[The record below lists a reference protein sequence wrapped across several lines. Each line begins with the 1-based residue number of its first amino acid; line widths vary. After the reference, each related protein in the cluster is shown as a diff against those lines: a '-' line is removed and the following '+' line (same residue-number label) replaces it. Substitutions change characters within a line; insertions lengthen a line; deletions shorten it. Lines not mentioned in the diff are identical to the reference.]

1 MCSNQSMRWEAQTL
15 QAGSG
20 TEQDGGGT
28 PAAPAALLPLSGLQ
42 RSITTPDFAG
52 TVFHEVVAKSTLNKV
67 PESSSMPFRWTVN
80 PYRGCTHA
88 CRYCYAR
95 GTHTYLDLDAGEDFD
110 QQIVVKVNAPELL
123 RRELS
128 RPTWRHEPVALGTN
142 TDPYQRAEGRYR
154 LMPGIISALA
164 DTGTPFSLLTK
175 GTLLSRDIPLLASAA
190 RQVPVQVSVSLALL
204 DPVLAQAVEPGTPSP
219 AARLR
224 LIEKLASAGAVVTVM
239 AMPLLPWLTDSDSAV
254 DHLMSA
260 VASAGAQSA
269 LAGALH
275 LRPGARE
282 WYLSWIS
289 EQHPQLLDGYRQ
301 LYRHGSYAPASYR
314 RALAR
319 RTAQIIR
326 RHGLDRHG
334 AHRLTEPDGT
344 APSAALTRE
353 QDALPVQRPAPRDAV
368 GASTRQLALF

>member
-1 MCSNQSMRWEAQTL
+1 MRWEAQTL
-15 QAGSG
+15 QAGDG
-20 TEQDGGGT
+20 AEQDGTGT
-28 PAAPAALLPLSGLQ
+28 PAGPVALLPLSGLQ
-42 RSITTPDFAG
+42 RSITTPEFAG
-52 TVFHEVVAKSTLNKV
+52 TVFHEVVAKSALNRV
-67 PESSSMPFRWTVN
+67 PDSSSMPFRWTVN

-128 RPTWRHEPVALGTN
+128 RPSWRREPVALGTN

-154 LMPGIISALA
+154 LMPGIIGALA
-164 DTGTPFSLLTK
+164 DTGTPFSILTK
-175 GTLLSRDIPLLASAA
+175 GTLLARDIPLLAAAA

-204 DPVLAQAVEPGTPSP
+204 DPAMAQAVEPGTPTP

-224 LIEKLASAGAVVTVM
+224 LIEKLAAAGAEVTVM
-239 AMPLLPWLTDSDSAV
+239 AMPLLPWLTDGDAEV
-254 DHLMSA
+254 DRLMSA
-260 VASAGAQSA
+260 VASAGARSA

-275 LRPGARE
+275 LRPGARQ
-282 WYLSWIS
+282 WYLAWIR
-289 EQHPQLLDGYRQ
+289 EQHPGLLAGYEQ
-301 LYRHGSYAPASYR
+301 LYARGSYAPPSYR

-319 RTAQIIR
+319 RTAGIIR

-344 APSAALTRE
+344 APSASLTRSTA
-353 QDALPVQRPAPRDAV
+353 DLPPERESAEAPA
-368 GASTRQLALF
+368 RQLALF